1 MNLAEVKALI
11 IDDSVYKA
19 IDITRALELSG
30 IRDVVRAR
38 HQEAGFELIYE
49 NQAAGTPIGLIVTD
63 MHYPLD
69 AGMEADY
76 DAGFKLIDRLKAERI
91 KTPVIICSSC
101 NYTEPVAL
109 GCVWYSAQ
117 RDLGRDFKEV
127 LERLK
132 RM

>member
-1 MNLAEVKALI
+1 MKLSELKALV

-19 IDITRALELSG
+19 MDITRALGNCG
-30 IRDVVRAR
+30 IQDVVRAR
-38 HQEAGFELIYE
+38 NQEAGFELLYE

-76 DAGFKLIDRLKAERI
+76 DAGFKLIDRLRAERI
-91 KTPVIICSSC
+91 KTPVIICSSR
-101 NYTEPVAL
+101 NFVEPGIL
-109 GCVWYSAQ
+109 GNVWYSAQ
-117 RDLGRDFKEV
+117 RDLGRDFQEV

-132 RM
+132 I